1 MHICVCSLELA
12 DKCVPGHW
20 PEESEAKLGHLVLQP
35 GTDQSAGLPLA
46 VVFFPLPIWTHIST
60 HALTDRPRL
69 SVQSQQS
76 RDGLCEAAM
85 LEATGSTHCSTM
97 TCWLYF
103 SIQGRIWCHPSP
115 LCVENEIRLFEPFSS
130 VRIHYGEFEFTNS
143 LVCRRESQ
151 LWKAKCK
158 DISQCDVCCP
168 AWNHKCWF
176 GSEWQ
181 DSVAAAKF
189 ITTFVWQILPTLSS

>member
-35 GTDQSAGLPLA
+35 GTDQSARLPLA
-46 VVFFPLPIWTHIST
+46 VVFFPLSPPIWTYIST

-69 SVQSQQS
+69 SVQSQWS

-115 LCVENEIRLFEPFSS
+115 LCVGKWN
-130 VRIHYGEFEFTNS
+130 
-143 LVCRRESQ
+143 Q
-151 LWKAKCK
+151 ALWALLKCK
-158 DISQCDVCCP
+158 NTLWRIWIHKLISMQKRIP
-168 AWNHKCWF
+168 AVKGKMQRYFSVWCLLSCMKWHMLVWIRMAGF
-176 GSEWQ
+176 GCRS
-181 DSVAAAKF
+181 
-189 ITTFVWQILPTLSS
+189 